1 MDGTQGYPF
10 YLQQWASCAWD
21 VAATKTISADDALSA
36 SQEAIHILDEGFFRV
51 RLDRLTKGEMKY
63 CMAMASLGDGPYAA
77 GKISEVLGKDVK
89 QLGPTRAGII
99 KKGMIY
105 STSHG
110 FVDFTVPLFA
120 DFMRRQKI
128 D

>member
-1 MDGTQGYPF
+1 M
-10 YLQQWASCAWD
+10 
-21 VAATKTISADDALSA
+21 AATKTISADDALSA
-36 SQEAIHILDEGFFRV
+36 SQEAIHILEGFFRV

-63 CMAMASLGDGPYAA
+63 CMAMASLGEGPYAA